1 LTYCRLSGES
11 VRLAAVGAVLG
22 DQAPHAVCRFG
33 KLLASCTSG
42 PFFEKITQNQ
52 NRCRN
57 LHGSR
62 LLVKGGHMKQLML
75 LLALGLAVFSLES
88 AMAQPPDPSPVDLKT
103 LEVAKQSHHQSGT
116 ARAATGSPAG
126 HGESNAHEAAAQ
138 DHGHGHANLGEVLPL
153 WACIPFAGMLLSI
166 ALFPLLAPDFWHHH
180 FGKVSA
186 FWAATLGIP
195 FLVAFRGL
203 ALYEILHI
211 ILADYIPFI
220 ILLWSLYTVS
230 GGILLR
236 GTLRG
241 TPILNTTILIIGTLL
256 ASWMGTTGAAML
268 LIRPFLRAN
277 AHRKNRTF
285 MVVFF
290 IFLVANV
297 GGSLTP
303 LGDPPLFLGFLHGVS
318 FFWTFN
324 ILPHMLVVSAILL
337 VTYFLLDTYYYRK
350 EGAKAPDDGVKEPLK
365 LAGTHNFV
373 FLAGVVGSVLMS
385 GIVDWGEVTTL
396 GIHRALQDWAR
407 DGLLISMGVLSLVT
421 TPMTIR
427 EDNDFTWF
435 PILEVAYLFIGIF
448 ITMIPCLLILKAG
461 AKGELAFL
469 IQGVNKPMHYFWVTG
484 ALSAFLD
491 NAPTYLT
498 FFNTALGS
506 FFAGLSEA
514 EAVPLLMTDKAI
526 YLAAISAGAVFFG
539 ACSYIG
545 NAPNFMVR
553 SIAEEAGTPMPSFF
567 GFIIRYS
574 LLFLIPPF
582 AIVTVIFF

>member
-1 LTYCRLSGES
+1 MRSLRIAVTVLVVAMIAFS
-11 VRLAAVGAVLG
+11 VSVFASDETTTHQPTL
-22 DQAPHAVCRFG
+22 
-33 KLLASCTSG
+33 LLASASQPSET
-42 PFFEKITQNQ
+42 
-52 NRCRN
+52 
-57 LHGSR
+57 
-62 LLVKGGHMKQLML
+62 
-75 LLALGLAVFSLES
+75 AS
-88 AMAQPPDPSPVDLKT
+88 AKS
-103 LEVAKQSHHQSGT
+103 
-116 ARAATGSPAG
+116 AG
-126 HGESNAHEAAAQ
+126 HGTESGDMAHVKSGSGHGQ
-138 DHGHGHANLGEVLPL
+138 DHPSLGPILPL
-153 WACIPFAGMLLSI
+153 WSCIPFAFMLLSI
-166 ALFPLLAPDFWHHH
+166 ALWPLLMPDFWHHH
-180 FGKVSA
+180 FGKISA
-186 FWAATLGIP
+186 FWAATLAIP
-195 FLVAFRGL
+195 FLVTFKGD

-211 ILADYIPFI
+211 FLADYVPFI

-241 TPILNTTILIIGTLL
+241 TPVVNVVILIIGTLL

-277 AHRKNRTF
+277 NYRKNRTF

-324 ILPHMLVVSAILL
+324 ILPHMLTVAIILL
-337 VTYFLLDTYYYRK
+337 VIYFFIDTYHYRK
-350 EGAKAPDDGVKEPLK
+350 EGAKAPAEDGVKQPLK
-365 LAGTHNFV
+365 IEGMQNFI
-373 FLAGVVGSVLMS
+373 FLAGIIGSVLMS
-385 GIVDWGEVTTL
+385 GMVDWGEVNTF
-396 GIHRALQDWAR
+396 GVHRAVQDWVR
-407 DGLLISMGVLSLVT
+407 DGLLILMGILSLVAT
-421 TPMTIR
+421 SVRLR

-435 PILEVAYLFIGIF
+435 PIVEVACLFIGIF

-461 AKGELAFL
+461 PDGALAFL
-469 IQGVNKPMHYFWVTG
+469 VNGVTQPIHYFWVTG

-506 FFAGLSEA
+506 FYAGMPEA
-514 EAVPLLMTDKAI
+514 AAVPLLMTENAV
-526 YLAAISAGAVFFG
+526 YLKAISAGAVFFG

-553 SIAEEAGTPMPSFF
+553 SISEEAGTTMPSFF
-567 GFIIRYS
+567 GYMLKYS
-574 LLFLIPPF
+574 LIYLIPTF
-582 AIVTVIFF
+582 VVVTLIFF